1 VVRLEKLA
9 DLAGEFV
16 LVRLLKIAGA
26 DLNVFDFDCD
36 LTWVGFFLT
45 ADEQVLGRYGGRDG
59 REPEGRLSLA
69 GLRHAMRS
77 ALDASRRGAKG
88 PPPPRRGKPDLAENY
103 AAARKMRA
111 GECIHCHQVYE
122 FRRAERKAAGTWKR
136 EELWVYP
143 LPENVGLELEVDRG
157 DRVRSVRAG
166 SAAARAGLRAGD
178 VLTGVNGV
186 RVASQAD
193 AQYGL
198 HRAPWQGKVAVT
210 WERAGKAHAGQL
222 DLAAGWKKTNPTWR
236 PSLLDVLPSL
246 TVYGEDLTE
255 AEKKALGLPA
265 KRLAFRQDKEVHAQA
280 RKAGVRPGDVIV
292 GIDGRAPE
300 MTMEQ
305 FLGHVRQNYLIGD
318 RVTLEVIRDGKRQS
332 LPIVLR

>member
-1 VVRLEKLA
+1 
-9 DLAGEFV
+9 
-16 LVRLLKIAGA
+16 
-26 DLNVFDFDCD
+26 
-36 LTWVGFFLT
+36 
-45 ADEQVLGRYGGRDG
+45 
-59 REPEGRLSLA
+59 
-69 GLRHAMRS
+69 
-77 ALDASRRGAKG
+77 
-88 PPPPRRGKPDLAENY
+88 
-103 AAARKMRA
+103 MRA

-166 SAAARAGLRAGD
+166 SPAEWAGLRAGD
-178 VLTGVNGV
+178 VLTGINGV
-186 RVASQAD
+186 RVAAQAD
-193 AQYGL
+193 VQYGL

-222 DLAAGWKKTNPTWR
+222 ELAAGWKKTNPTWR

-246 TVYGEDLTE
+246 TVYGDDLTA

-265 KRLAFRQDKEVHAQA
+265 KQLAFRQDKEVHAQA
-280 RKAGVRPGDVIV
+280 RKAGVRAGDVII
-292 GIDGRAPE
+292 GIDGRTPE

-305 FLGHVRQNYLIGD
+305 FLAHVRQNYLIGD

-332 LPIVLR
+332 LPMVLR